1 MSNQLSYEPTGES
14 VRAVPSRLDVAVI
27 ALRLI
32 GIYILVQAALL
43 GAMLIPG
50 IVSAFSIST
59 VLKELILPLVLIA
72 GVAGVGGCL
81 LVFSEWI
88 GRRILPRD
96 GGGPAAGALDSS
108 TWQAIAFAVLGVY
121 LIVESMPRIVAN
133 TVYYGFGESEIMGAQ
148 RLSDLVQIAVGVV
161 LFFQAR
167 GLAGLWH
174 KLRTGGTHPV
184 G

>member
-1 MSNQLSYEPTGES
+1 MSDQLSYEPAGES

-43 GAMLIPG
+43 AAMLIPG
-50 IVSAFSIST
+50 VVGVFSLST
-59 VLKELILPLVLIA
+59 VLEELVFPLVLIA
-72 GVAGVGGCL
+72 GVAGVGVCL

-96 GGGPAAGALDSS
+96 GGGPAEGASDSL

-121 LIVESMPRIVAN
+121 LVAESMPGIVAN
-133 TVYYGFGESEIMGAQ
+133 TVYGFNESGIMGAQ
-148 RLSDLVQIAVGVV
+148 RLSDLVQIVVGVV

-174 KLRTGGTHPV
+174 KLRTAGTHPV
-184 G
+184 E